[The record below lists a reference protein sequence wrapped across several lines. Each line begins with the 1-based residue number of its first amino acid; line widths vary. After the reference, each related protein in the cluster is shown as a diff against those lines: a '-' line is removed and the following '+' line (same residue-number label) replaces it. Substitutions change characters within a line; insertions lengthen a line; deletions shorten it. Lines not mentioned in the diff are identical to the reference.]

1 MEKKI
6 KKSDTPYLIGDI
18 DPDLWVKS
26 AKEYEDNL
34 NIKELS
40 RMSEKKLKKGINIK
54 KKENLFIISQ
64 SKKVLDLSL
73 YYNDPERYF
82 YDLFTLI
89 RGGLRDSIHEKDIS
103 KNINPPYYI
112 AYRYPN
118 DEKVYKMSNI
128 HFIFNMIIWMP
139 LFIMGIEVNKDITFH
154 EQTFNNDLY
163 IDFLNNKIIEP
174 YKHLVT
180 HNQMSKMMG
189 KMYDIFI
196 FICEQYGLD
205 LGLSF
210 SLYDFLIK
218 WNTNKEIYDLNHT
231 KIPKNMSIRDSE
243 KYLNDR
249 LNRYIELMM
258 DDKEDNV
265 LKPLLRSKQGIST
278 KQLREFVI
286 SGGFKPDLSGNT
298 YPIKPRSNLLTDGY
312 RNPTDYVIDAVGG
325 RKAGVLALAI
335 DQSGYLARSFSKSA
349 MNLYLNPDPNYDC
362 HSVNYYIKEIKNKS
376 DLNDMVGRWYLE
388 DNNHLVQV
396 IPTDYHLV
404 GRTLKFRSPATCASK
419 NGICATCY
427 GHLYSQ
433 NRNIN
438 IGLNSSL
445 KVSERTYQNTMSA
458 KHILSTS
465 TESLNFSEEFN
476 QFFEIVEGYR
486 IMLREDIEN
495 PENYLIKI
503 NKNLIYRV
511 NEIDDLK
518 ENEYIQEFI
527 IYDKENEKNIEISEL
542 DKKPIFIGDGLF
554 KFVSLYRREKKYDEE
569 GWISIE
575 MEDLNPE
582 EDIFFVALKNN
593 EITKPLKE
601 MKSLIEKGKEIE
613 GIETISEL
621 IDKLT
626 QLMRSGGI
634 KVPSIHIEILA
645 RNLIRDK
652 NDILKTPDYTKENP
666 EYVITSIHNSI
677 IHSNSVINS
686 LTFERLKQQLSDPTT
701 YRKDGVSPLDKL
713 FVLE

>member
-139 LFIMGIEVNKDITFH
+139 LFIMGIEINKDITFH
-154 EQTFNNDLY
+154 EQTFNNDSY

>member
-139 LFIMGIEVNKDITFH
+139 LFIMGIEINKDITFH
-154 EQTFNNDLY
+154 EQTFNNDSY

-527 IYDKENEKNIEISEL
+527 IYDKENEKDIEISEL

>member
-139 LFIMGIEVNKDITFH
+139 LFIMGIEINKDITFH
-154 EQTFNNDLY
+154 EQTFNNDSY

-518 ENEYIQEFI
+518 ENEYIQEFV
-527 IYDKENEKNIEISEL
+527 IYDKENEKDIEISEL